1 MCIRLIAGGIL
12 LFSMLTVTAAS
23 GDELMPHRDPHRIQL
38 LGNMSF
44 EVAAIRK
51 GLLLDAD
58 FRRSRHSNR
67 TDDEFLAVLEERL
80 LQGFQKNG
88 FFEAHVVVSQDPE
101 SHSVTVHITEGPE
114 YKWGDV
120 RIEADE
126 RADTSFLTA
135 FFQQWED
142 VDYRLTY
149 KHEGSCWSKEDV
161 ASMDSSV
168 ASRISKLVQYVADDE
183 GLREFKHTVRLE
195 ADASAHLA
203 VPVIT
208 VTNAGY
214 RPLISNLEFAGL
226 EFNTPEQLATFLDV
240 KPGTRYSAEMRD
252 RLSSQL
258 LDSGHFLHVTITP
271 DLTFGEDHAV
281 PLRLMVRE
289 YDRAPR
295 LDVPLNDAQEAM
307 RKLALWLSQWSET
320 NDDIRVRMQL
330 NLDAMDQAIRQKN
343 SQSSRADL
351 SAAGSDPSVAFQQL
365 PGTDYS
371 GTADVDLVISS
382 RSGILVTLHF
392 QPASGQEPVHS
403 TVYIAADQ
411 ARIIDWNRREKWD
424 GELYLHGVVQK
435 LKFSGLPAE
444 KSPHRGAYEFSHGIN
459 WHSPILLR
467 TLVTA
472 DAAAVMELIHS
483 DVQPAKARHEGN
495 LVLIDSEPVQLA
507 IDRDTG
513 RLDHCLVVTEEV
525 RLEVKSAPGLLQAV
539 LQEQSTATAEFHN
552 CNADGHNWSSLAT
565 FLAPRIRRTLETC
578 GVAAAPVV
586 ERVLQDSN
594 SIDQMAQRITDA
606 MRLRYFP
613 IPGTG
618 KSRGYAGV
626 SMLSTLGAI
635 LSPSR
640 SALGPVGE
648 MLMDAI
654 SSVDPSTL
662 TDLTAEI
669 DQDPDIG
676 ALNCLMTAHY
686 FPPVGRQVAAVGLT
700 RMDADRFIQDLQP
713 FLEEPSLYS
722 EILRAL
728 ILAARSM
735 TDDESELIADTVQ
748 TATQSAKKSS
758 DSHSL
763 SLNLRP
769 LLVLIRSQPE
779 ADPMDVLRSILR
791 LVWDEKLRTV
801 IESRL
806 TQLTTPATPK
816 KVRIREASFHRSKNL
831 PTKGTLGVQP
841 QSQENVQEWLR
852 KLELDLNQNGNSL
865 FQKRASI
872 AE

>member
-1 MCIRLIAGGIL
+1 MCIRLIAGGVL
-12 LFSMLTVTAAS
+12 LFSMVSVTAAS
-23 GDELMPHRDPHRIQL
+23 GDELMPHRDPHRIQF

-88 FFEAHVVVSQDPE
+88 FFEAHVVVAQDPE

-114 YKWGDV
+114 YRWGDV

-126 RADTSFLTA
+126 RADMSFLTA
-135 FFQQWED
+135 FFQQWKD
-142 VDYRLTY
+142 VDYRLTCQ
-149 KHEGSCWSKEDV
+149 HQGNCWSKEDV

-168 ASRISKLVQYVADDE
+168 ASRISELVQHVADDE
-183 GLREFKHTVRLE
+183 GLRQFKHTVRLE
-195 ADASAHLA
+195 ADASAQLA

-214 RPLISNLEFAGL
+214 RPLISHLEFEGL

-351 SAAGSDPSVAFQQL
+351 SAAG
-365 PGTDYS
+365 T
-371 GTADVDLVISS
+371 
-382 RSGILVTLHF
+382 
-392 QPASGQEPVHS
+392 
-403 TVYIAADQ
+403 DQ
-411 ARIIDWNRREKWD
+411 ARVIDWNLREKWD

-444 KSPHRGAYEFSHGIN
+444 KSPHRGAFEFSHGIN

-779 ADPMDVLRSILR
+779 ADPMDVLR
-791 LVWDEKLRTV
+791 E
-801 IESRL
+801 
-806 TQLTTPATPK
+806 
-816 KVRIREASFHRSKNL
+816 
-831 PTKGTLGVQP
+831 
-841 QSQENVQEWLR
+841 SQEAFE
-852 KLELDLNQNGNSL
+852 
-865 FQKRASI
+865 KRDFSGTKNCGR
-872 AE
+872 